1 MTTES
6 IKNIKKISSQVCT
19 RVVKQSRRVSLT
31 QINICVHTKAT
42 PSSIIKVNLNE
53 TAWLSGAVKFYGT
66 GWSGV
71 AAAMRALVTPL
82 IYLMHTTESALV
94 QPESS
99 KNSYLATSSWNLSCC
114 KLGFELSG
122 FCYSIGWVKQQKT

>member
-71 AAAMRALVTPL
+71 EWSGRR
-82 IYLMHTTESALV
+82 Y
-94 QPESS
+94 ESS
-99 KNSYLATSSWNLSCC
+99 RHPFNIPHAHNRICSSPAR
-114 KLGFELSG
+114 K
-122 FCYSIGWVKQQKT
+122 